1 MKERLEMRTMNN
13 EDNSNQLEEV
23 IQKYSMEQLVY
34 AIAISEEQIKQSQ
47 VERKL
52 LLEEA
57 KRRLRK

>member
-1 MKERLEMRTMNN
+1 MNS
-13 EDNSNQLEEV
+13 EETSNKLKDV
-23 IQKYSMEQLVY
+23 IQDYTSEQLVY
-34 AIAISEEQIKQSQ
+34 AIAINEEQYKQLQ

>member
-1 MKERLEMRTMNN
+1 MNN

-34 AIAISEEQIKQSQ
+34 AIAINEKQIKQSQ